1 MGNPKTPFI
10 LQQKSKKSE
19 GIKGYRP
26 IESVSNFT
34 VTQETMVTS

>member
-1 MGNPKTPFI
+1 MGNPKTPLI

-26 IESVSNFT
+26 SESVSNFT
-34 VTQETMVTS
+34 VTQETMVSL